1 MPIVE
6 ITPATQIEVVV
17 CWRNKS
23 VYVPVTSVMDAE
35 RWVNNLRS
43 IGILSSYRFV
53 TPD

>member
-1 MPIVE
+1 MAVIV
-6 ITPATQIEVVV
+6 ITPGTQIEVVV

-23 VYVPVTSVMDAE
+23 VEVPVTSVAEAE

-43 IGILSSYRFV
+43 IGIMSSYRFV